1 MGLNWAVQ
9 NDTNGNFKDA
19 RLNGK
24 SRRPLP
30 FDSALPNL
38 RMNRAVARFTNS
50 KAESTAKSRRD
61 AGATK
66 AAAGRFDMTELG
78 SAHRGTAG
86 VFRLLGRLRRCAC
99 LRSGGPGRLE
109 RG

>member
-19 RLNGK
+19 RLKAKN
-24 SRRPLP
+24 RRPLP

-66 AAAGRFDMTELG
+66 PTSAAAG
-78 SAHRGTAG
+78 
-86 VFRLLGRLRRCAC
+86 VFKLLGRLRRCAC